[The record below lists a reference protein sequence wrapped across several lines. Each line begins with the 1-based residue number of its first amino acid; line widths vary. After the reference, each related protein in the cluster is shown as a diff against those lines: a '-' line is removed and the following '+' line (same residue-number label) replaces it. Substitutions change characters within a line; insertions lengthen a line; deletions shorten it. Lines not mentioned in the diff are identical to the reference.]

1 MDKNTLESLRKRA
14 SQHFLDSI
22 AVKQE
27 AEKVLPESVAR
38 GVLAMVDC
46 LKSGGKV
53 MACGNGGS
61 AADAQHFA
69 AELIGRFEREREE
82 LAAIALTT
90 DSSILTAVGNDYS
103 YDDIF
108 SKQVRGLGKKGDILL
123 GISTSGNSKNVVKA
137 IEAAKKMGNKFG
149 FTDRLDYIFVKNGI
163 KVVTSKIIGQSAPFG
178 TDHAGVITELNVT
191 ALGSVVSAPL
201 DAHERF
207 PISFWKGVGLL
218 LLALIT
224 WRIVRRF
231 RRR

>member
-1 MDKNTLESLRKRA
+1 MDKKTIEHLRKRA

-22 AVKQE
+22 SVKQE
-27 AEKVLPESVAR
+27 AEKVLPEHVAR
-38 GVLAMVDC
+38 GVLTMVDC

-90 DSSILTAVGNDYS
+90 DTSILTAVGNDYS

-108 SKQVRGLGKKGDILL
+108 SKQVRGLGKKDDILL

-137 IEAAKKMGNKFG
+137 IEAAKKMG
-149 FTDRLDYIFVKNGI
+149 I
-163 KVVTSKIIGQSAPFG
+163 KIIAFTGNGGGKIATLLDKDDIHLCVPSTRTARIQETHLVLLHG
-178 TDHAGVITELNVT
+178 LCDGVDHVLY
-191 ALGSVVSAPL
+191 
-201 DAHERF
+201 D
-207 PISFWKGVGLL
+207 
-218 LLALIT
+218 
-224 WRIVRRF
+224 
-231 RRR
+231 

>member
-1 MDKNTLESLRKRA
+1 MEKDTIERLRQRA

-27 AEKVLPESVAR
+27 AEKILPQPLAS

-46 LKSGGKV
+46 LRAGGKV

-69 AELIGRFEREREE
+69 AELIGRFERERQE

-103 YDDIF
+103 YDEVF

-123 GISTSGNSKNVVKA
+123 GISTSGNSKNVIKA
-137 IEAAKKMGNKFG
+137 IEAAKKMG
-149 FTDRLDYIFVKNGI
+149 I
-163 KVVTSKIIGQSAPFG
+163 KII
-178 TDHAGVITELNVT
+178 
-191 ALGSVVSAPL
+191 ALTGNGGGKIA
-201 DAHERF
+201 
-207 PISFWKGVGLL
+207 GLL
-218 LLALIT
+218 DENDIHLCAPSNRTARIQETHLVLLHSLCDGVDHILLD
-224 WRIVRRF
+224 
-231 RRR
+231 

>member
-1 MDKNTLESLRKRA
+1 MLLATEIRLSLAHNIAMDKEINERLRKRA

-27 AEKVLPESVAR
+27 AEKILPELLAN

-46 LKSGGKV
+46 LRSGGKV

-69 AELIGRFEREREE
+69 AELIGRFERERQE

-108 SKQVRGLGKKGDILL
+108 YKQVRGLGKKGDILL
-123 GISTSGNSKNVVKA
+123 GISTSGNSKNVLKA
-137 IEAAKKMGNKFG
+137 IEAAKKMG
-149 FTDRLDYIFVKNGI
+149 I
-163 KVVTSKIIGQSAPFG
+163 KIIALTGNGGGKIAQLLDQDDVHLCAPSTRTARIQETHLVLLHALCDG
-178 TDHAGVITELNVT
+178 VDHVL
-191 ALGSVVSAPL
+191 L
-201 DAHERF
+201 DE
-207 PISFWKGVGLL
+207 
-218 LLALIT
+218 
-224 WRIVRRF
+224 
-231 RRR
+231 